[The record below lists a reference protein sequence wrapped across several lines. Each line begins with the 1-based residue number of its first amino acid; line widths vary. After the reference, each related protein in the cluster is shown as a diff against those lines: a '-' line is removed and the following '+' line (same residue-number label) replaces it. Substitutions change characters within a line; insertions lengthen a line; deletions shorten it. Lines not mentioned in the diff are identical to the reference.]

1 MNVQELVNDDFGN
14 NAQETDNNTIAQR
27 KLGDSRKPVITLA
40 SLGKLRRL
48 KELKKFQEYRR
59 NDLAKLMYGVK
70 EEPSM

>member
-14 NAQETDNNTIAQR
+14 NAQETDDNTIAQR
-27 KLGDSRKPVITLA
+27 KLGDHRKPVITLA

-70 EEPSM
+70 DEPSM

>member
-14 NAQETDNNTIAQR
+14 NAQETDDNTIAQR
-27 KLGDSRKPVITLA
+27 KLSDHRKPVITLK

-70 EEPSM
+70 DEPSM